1 MINLNLLHL
10 GRGFIRL
17 KLVLPVLMLC
27 MVFFMVQGTMDH
39 ASAAS
44 TNQTTV
50 SKTNQTVTSAT
61 ALKTTSKSTETK
73 LVSSTNKVYFK
84 PAQIRSAATTVKNSI
99 LLNHKLPSYVT
110 IGSTKVKMPQFL
122 ELLTTTIIKINYK
135 DSTSILLKSVTN
147 STGTETIKT
156 SNFNKTSYLMAAKT
170 LKKYMDTY
178 HKVPGVYKTSNG
190 RMDYSNLIYTYCKI
204 IDFYNV
210 QNRLPNYVSVT
221 TFKKVI
227 ALRPVYITSD
237 NIINKTAD
245 NARINSI
252 VKGLRALG
260 LYAVNWGLGPNSHVA
275 VLGQTN
281 IPKNALVVDI
291 YGGACAGTLYE
302 MGLDWYKNLRA
313 SKKVYTIFWP
323 PSTQITGLDFLPRA
337 HDDNFTP
344 KYGEVNGFPNQVD
357 VNKDGVFETGL
368 PGREDGLAHP
378 DQYLHSNGYQYIYS
392 GDISTI
398 VNAIY
403 KQTLT

>member
-1 MINLNLLHL
+1 
-10 GRGFIRL
+10 
-17 KLVLPVLMLC
+17 MLC
-27 MVFFMVQGTMDH
+27 MVFFTVQITMDH
-39 ASAAS
+39 TSAAS

-50 SKTNQTVTSAT
+50 SKTNQTSTSAT
-61 ALKTTSKSTETK
+61 ALKTTTSTNTK
-73 LVSSTNKVYFK
+73 LVTSTSKVYFK
-84 PAQIRSAATTVKNSI
+84 PSQIRSAATTVKNSI
-99 LLNHKLPSYVT
+99 IINHKLPSYVT
-110 IGSTKVKMPQFL
+110 IRSTKVTMPQFL
-122 ELLTTTIIKINYK
+122 ELLTTTVIKTNYK
-135 DSTSILLKSVTN
+135 DSSTILLKSVTN
-147 STGTETIKT
+147 SSGTETIKN
-156 SNFNKTSYLMAAKT
+156 SNLSKTSYLRAAKT
-170 LKKYMDTY
+170 LKIYMDTY
-178 HKVPGVYKTSNG
+178 HKIPGVYKTING

-221 TFKKVI
+221 TFKKVT

-237 NIINKTAD
+237 YISSNQINTTLD

-260 LYAVNWGLGPNSHVA
+260 LYAVNWGLGPNSHVE
-275 VLGQTN
+275 VLGQSN
-281 IPKNALVVDI
+281 IPKDALIVDI

-302 MGLDWYKNLRA
+302 MGLDWYKNLRG

-323 PSTQITGLDFLPRA
+323 PSTKITGLNFLPRA

-357 VNKDGVFETGL
+357 VDKDGVFETGL

-378 DQYLHSNGYQYIYS
+378 DKYLLSNGYQYLYS
-392 GDISTI
+392 GDINTI

-403 KQTLT
+403 KQTLS